1 MNEEMNR
8 EQGGSGEKPHWQ
20 ALLVALQFL
29 TVVPVRVPGEITA
42 ESQGRSLLWY
52 PAVGL
57 LLGLV
62 LAVVAKLLASTPSLL
77 VAVVVL
83 TLWVLLT
90 GALHLDGLADCAD
103 ALLGG
108 LGDREKTL
116 RLLKDPLCGSS
127 AVITLV
133 LVLLL
138 KVAALSVLLAY
149 DYGLWLLAIP
159 LLARLSLLWLFLST
173 DYVRPQGLGEVLAQ
187 HFPRHLVQALLVAL
201 PLLLLPFLPL
211 TLWLLW
217 LVVGVFI
224 CWSVR
229 RASLKRLG
237 GFTGDCAGAQVELVE
252 AGLLLAAACLVG
264 G

>member
-1 MNEEMNR
+1 MNR
-8 EQGGSGEKPHWQ
+8 ERQEGGGEQTHWQ

-62 LAVVAKLLASTPSLL
+62 LVVVASLLSSTPSLL

-83 TLWVLLT
+83 VLWVLLT

-116 RLLKDPLCGSS
+116 RLLKDPL
-127 AVITLV
+127 
-133 LVLLL
+133 
-138 KVAALSVLLAY
+138 
-149 DYGLWLLAIP
+149 
-159 LLARLSLLWLFLST
+159 
-173 DYVRPQGLGEVLAQ
+173 
-187 HFPRHLVQALLVAL
+187 
-201 PLLLLPFLPL
+201 
-211 TLWLLW
+211 
-217 LVVGVFI
+217 
-224 CWSVR
+224 
-229 RASLKRLG
+229 
-237 GFTGDCAGAQVELVE
+237 
-252 AGLLLAAACLVG
+252 
-264 G
+264 